1 MAITSVSFQPK
12 LWTSGYNPIIWT
24 VNSNI
29 NTLPDMRY
37 VFDVYVNAAT
47 GATAATYRV
56 KQRPN
61 PSGYGQIDVSSLV
74 QPFINLTNVNYEKT
88 TTQYKSTSDIN
99 PYVHVK
105 VGEEYTVSGVTTSL
119 NGSGVTGAP
128 GYFLSP
134 YGATGYS
141 VRVIPASLDFNTQIG
156 IMQDTTVFNP
166 FWSNYIMD
174 GNDSKFLSLEPG
186 DRSIRLTDR
195 YTLTFLNIWDF
206 AGSPGTYAQSILGME
221 YKLYNAAGTMT
232 YSNFI
237 NNTVAN
243 GGGPQTTATYTSIT
257 SVRGTNFLTFRCGPA
272 DLADIA
278 LANPAYYT
286 VTAYVKITA
295 TSSPDPVY
303 MASQTIRFN
312 IDTQCED
319 LYPNVRLSWLN
330 SLGGRDYY
338 NFDMFYEKTT
348 KSKAEVYNQ
357 VPLNW
362 SSSAPVNNASSTTP
376 FENYMRGG
384 DKVYNKTVDTEFTIQ
399 TDYLTQEYVD
409 YLADIAESPSVWA
422 YIGEEDIPTTVVVSN
437 VDYTYK
443 NVKQTKLVQ
452 ATFTCKVTKNQVKQ
466 SL

>member
-1 MAITSVSFQPK
+1 
-12 LWTSGYNPIIWT
+12 
-24 VNSNI
+24 
-29 NTLPDMRY
+29 
-37 VFDVYVNAAT
+37 
-47 GATAATYRV
+47 
-56 KQRPN
+56 
-61 PSGYGQIDVSSLV
+61 LV
-74 QPFINLTNVNYEKT
+74 QPYINLTNVNYEKT

-119 NGSGVTGAP
+119 TGSGVTGAP

-278 LANPAYYT
+278 LAFAFALAFCAGVRGVDFFLGFGFSQNAFFF
-286 VTAYVKITA
+286 ITCRNLCRHPCH
-295 TSSPDPVY
+295 TSSLKE
-303 MASQTIRFN
+303 QGL
-312 IDTQCED
+312 
-319 LYPNVRLSWLN
+319 LYLV
-330 SLGGRDYY
+330 
-338 NFDMFYEKTT
+338 E
-348 KSKAEVYNQ
+348 
-357 VPLNW
+357 
-362 SSSAPVNNASSTTP
+362 SS
-376 FENYMRGG
+376 
-384 DKVYNKTVDTEFTIQ
+384 
-399 TDYLTQEYVD
+399 
-409 YLADIAESPSVWA
+409 
-422 YIGEEDIPTTVVVSN
+422 
-437 VDYTYK
+437 
-443 NVKQTKLVQ
+443 
-452 ATFTCKVTKNQVKQ
+452 
-466 SL
+466 